1 MFLEVSN
8 ITKKYGDRFAIKDI
22 SFSLEKGKLLSV
34 LGASGSGKTTILRAI
49 GGFINLN
56 LGKIILDGEDIT
68 NLPAEKRQ
76 VATVFQSYAL
86 FPHMSV
92 KDNIGYGLKFRN
104 FSKLEKNEMIK
115 EMIDTVGLSGQEHK
129 RPHELSGGERQRV
142 ALARSLV
149 IKPKLLL
156 LDEPLSNLDKN
167 LREVLRE
174 EISSIQKQFEITAIF
189 VTHDQEEAF
198 SISDTVMLLNQ
209 GELIRVDSPVEM
221 YNNLE
226 DNYSKD
232 FIGNLNEKDGL
243 YSRFESIIDD
253 AEGEEVEVV
262 DVKFL
267 GERII
272 YTLKDK
278 DNDLIN
284 MVELNNGFI
293 RKVGEK
299 IKVKIEWKEAK

>member
-1 MFLEVSN
+1 MFLKVSN

-49 GGFINLN
+49 GGFIKLDE
-56 LGKIILDGEDIT
+56 GSIILDGDDIT
-68 NLPAEKRQ
+68 SLPAEKRQ

-86 FPHMSV
+86 FPHMTV
-92 KDNIGYGLKFRN
+92 EENVGYGLKFRN
-104 FSKLEKNEMIK
+104 YSKTEKK
-115 EMIDTVGLSGQEHK
+115 EMIREMIETVGLTGQEHK

-167 LREVLRE
+167 LREILRE
-174 EISSIQKQFEITAIF
+174 EISSIQKQFGITAIF

-198 SISDTVMLLNQ
+198 SISDRVMLLHH
-209 GELIRVDSPVEM
+209 GELVRLDSPIEM
-221 YNNLE
+221 YNILE
-226 DNYSKD
+226 DNYSKE
-232 FIGNLNEKDGL
+232 FIGNLNEKNGL
-243 YSRFESIIDD
+243 YSRYESVVEDIQ
-253 AEGEEVEVV
+253 GEEMEVV
-262 DVKFL
+262 DVQFL

-278 DNDLIN
+278 DEDLIKK
-284 MVELNNGFI
+284 VELNKGFL
-293 RKVGEK
+293 RKMGDK